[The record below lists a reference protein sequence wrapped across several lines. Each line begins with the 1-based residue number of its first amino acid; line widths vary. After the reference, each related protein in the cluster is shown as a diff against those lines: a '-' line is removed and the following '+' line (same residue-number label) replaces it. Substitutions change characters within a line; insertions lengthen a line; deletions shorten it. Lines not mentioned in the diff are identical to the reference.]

1 MIKEKKVLTEEEI
14 KELKE
19 LKSNFEVMVYSL
31 GTIEA
36 EIIALEDT
44 KNEIKSKLIEITN
57 EQKDLAQKLEEKY
70 GPGKLS
76 LETGEIEPFQ

>member
-19 LKSNFEVMVYSL
+19 LKTNFDSLIYSL

-36 EIIALEDT
+36 EINVLENTKIEIKKRLVDLTNKEKSVAKKLED
-44 KNEIKSKLIEITN
+44 
-57 EQKDLAQKLEEKY
+57 KY
-70 GPGKLS
+70 GAGKLS
-76 LETGEIEPFQ
+76 LDSGEIQPL

>member
-1 MIKEKKVLTEEEI
+1 MGVFTRRIIKEDLDKV
-14 KELKE
+14 
-19 LKSNFEVMVYSL
+19 NVF
-31 GTIEA
+31 
-36 EIIALEDT
+36 LEDT

>member
-76 LETGEIEPFQ
+76 LETGEIEPF

>member
-19 LKSNFEVMVYSL
+19 LKSNFEIMVYSL

-76 LETGEIEPFQ
+76 LETGEIEPF

>member
-36 EIIALEDT
+36 EIITLEDT